1 MYAKRTPQLST
12 NNYQLSTVSE
22 LLTDKP
28 KFTFYIPIKVYFI
41 FRKWQEKLAA
51 GATGGR

>member
-22 LLTDKP
+22 LLTDKLQVETRIGLKNP
-28 KFTFYIPIKVYFI
+28 AVGFT
-41 FRKWQEKLAA
+41 A
-51 GATGGR
+51 GYGITGEIV